1 MAEGILKVGVVG
13 AGSWGTALAQ
23 AVARAGHR
31 ALVLSRRNDVV
42 EDINRHHRNHAYL
55 GNRVLL
61 DGVTATR
68 EGTEMGSCDLIIL
81 AVPAQA
87 TRSTLVSLVREFD
100 APLVL
105 TAKGFEAASLKL
117 QSDIVG
123 ECAPGAEV
131 VVLSGPSFAADVAK
145 GSPTAVTL
153 AAGNA
158 DALDRASRALASASF
173 RPYGSDDIIGVQA
186 AGALK
191 NVYALAAG
199 AVEGAGLGLSARSAL
214 IARAMAELAR
224 LIAALGGKPATVNSL
239 AGMGDLVL
247 SCTSEQSRNYRFG
260 LALGRGHKPDEIR
273 AMGIGLAEGV
283 FTAPAALQLAKN
295 HLVDAPLV
303 EAVNLVLMGR
313 IDIGAVVDMLMT
325 RPLKQEG

>member
-1 MAEGILKVGVVG
+1 MAETGLTVGVVG

-31 ALVLSRRNDVV
+31 ALVLSRRDDVAD
-42 EDINRHHRNHAYL
+42 DINQHHRNHAYL

-61 DGVTATR
+61 DGVSATR
-68 EGTEMGSCDLIIL
+68 DPVEMGRCDLIIL

-87 TRSTLVSLVREFD
+87 TRTTLTSLVREFD

-105 TAKGFEAASLKL
+105 TAKGFEASSLEL
-117 QSDIVG
+117 QSEVVG
-123 ECAPGAEV
+123 QCAPGADC
-131 VVLSGPSFAADVAK
+131 VVLSGPSFAADVVK

-153 AAGNA
+153 ASDDAG
-158 DALDRASRALASASF
+158 ALDLATRALASASF
-173 RPYGSDDIIGVQA
+173 RPYGTDDMVGVQV

-224 LIAALGGKPATVNSL
+224 VIAALGGEPATVNSL

-247 SCTSEQSRNYRFG
+247 SCTSEQSRNYHFG
-260 LALGRGHKPDEIR
+260 LELGRGKQPDEIR
-273 AMGIGLAEGV
+273 KLGIGLAEGV
-283 FTAPAALQLAKN
+283 FTAPAAWQLAKN
-295 HLVDAPLV
+295 HQVDAPLI
-303 EAVNLVLMGR
+303 EAVNLVLMDR
-313 IDIGAVVDMLMT
+313 IQIRAVVDMLMT